1 MESINTYTNT
11 LTLLPN
17 EQRTIKRA
25 LTILDKYL
33 REPGIAFTSTQNVRD
48 WLQLKMSALEREA
61 FIVLYLNQQNQL
73 INSETLFAGSIS
85 STQVY
90 PREVVKRVL
99 HFNAAAVIFAH
110 NHPSGDITPSQA
122 DKSITQ
128 QLIKALQL
136 IEVRVLDHLIIGGQQ
151 IFSFAEHGLV

>member
-1 MESINTYTNT
+1 
-11 LTLLPN
+11 
-17 EQRTIKRA
+17 
-25 LTILDKYL
+25 
-33 REPGIAFTSTQNVRD
+33 
-48 WLQLKMSALEREA
+48 
-61 FIVLYLNQQNQL
+61 
-73 INSETLFAGSIS
+73 
-85 STQVY
+85 
-90 PREVVKRVL
+90 
-99 HFNAAAVIFAH
+99 H